1 MEFVNKDRINK
12 LKLLIEKEL
21 TPLIDGDYALID
33 VPNYRNIGDN
43 LIWKGELDFLNTIPF
58 KNFTTH
64 CTLFLSFIG
73 AGINRLVFF
82 QTTMEANLGFVFTD
96 DVG

>member
-58 KNFTTH
+58 KN
-64 CTLFLSFIG
+64 LYSLLY
-73 AGINRLVFF
+73 GILKI
-82 QTTMEANLGFVFTD
+82 T
-96 DVG
+96 